1 MAKKKPKNHQKMAK
15 NIIET
20 LKICITRKPL
30 LNNILRPF
38 KNNLNHTKNGQNR
51 QKVAKIHR
59 KVQKIGKKRPKT
71 TFKHLKYVPIGTPW
85 LMLH

>member
-1 MAKKKPKNHQKMAK
+1 MAK

-30 LNNILRPF
+30 LNNILSPF
-38 KNNLNHTKNGQNR
+38 KNNLNHTKNGQKR

-71 TFKHLKYVPIGTPW
+71 TFKHLRYVPIGTPW
-85 LMLH
+85 SVLH